1 MIENLR
7 YASPDASLEQVTA
20 AARAVGLHDF
30 ISSLPDGYD
39 NPVGEHGASLSDG
52 QRQRISIARALL
64 KDPKILVLDEA
75 LSALDVVSEAEIRTA
90 VERALPGRTVI
101 MITHRL
107 SSIRKD
113 DQVMVLDHG
122 RVMWSGRYGDHPD
135 GVAQKIIESPQERVA

>member
-1 MIENLR
+1 MI
-7 YASPDASLEQVTA
+7 A

-39 NPVGEHGASLSDG
+39 NPVGEHGATLSDG

-64 KDPKILVLDEA
+64 KGPKILVLDEA
-75 LSALDVVSEAEIRTA
+75 LSALDVVSEAEIRAA

-107 SSIRKD
+107 SSIRQD
-113 DQVMVLDHG
+113 DHVMVLDNG
-122 RVMWSGRYGDHPD
+122 RVLWSGSYGDHPD
-135 GVAQKIIESPQERVA
+135 GVSQKMRAQERVA